1 MHAKYIKTESRN
13 ATRTLLENNLKQRK
27 LKEVN
32 GKNSLNW
39 LIPASLFVAAMLVIL
54 DQILKH
60 GVVWDWEQVLHHEN
74 FALALVSVAIGMLLS
89 KKIQSRNEKDKN
101 AGEPKKETKTATP
114 LNSKMISQ
122 P

>member
-39 LIPASLFVAAMLVIL
+39 LIPASLFVVAMLVIL
-54 DQILKH
+54 DQIWKH

-89 KKIQSRNEKDKN
+89 KKIESRNEKDKN